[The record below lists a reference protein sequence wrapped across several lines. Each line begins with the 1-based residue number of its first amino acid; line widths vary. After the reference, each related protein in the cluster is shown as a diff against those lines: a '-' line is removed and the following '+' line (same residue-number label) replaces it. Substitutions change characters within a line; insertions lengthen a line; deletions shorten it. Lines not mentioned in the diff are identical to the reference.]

1 MNRLDRK
8 GLLGGLAAAVTVALM
23 IYGGSRGLKHFDVAL
38 THYAAAIVF
47 AAFAIIYRYVV
58 WLQRPPTKRY
68 WLRGWLLFFRR
79 PLGNALYLNR
89 ALFDSFATQR
99 FISRRSPVRWLM
111 HFCLSWGVMTAF
123 AITFPLVF
131 GWMHFEMETAA
142 PIYRIV
148 VLGYPTSEFSVDSVF
163 GFLLFNGL
171 NISGIL
177 VLIGVVLAVQL
188 RLREPAKL
196 ALQKFGNDIAPLL
209 ILFLVATTG
218 LGLTVSARWLGG
230 HGYAFIALAHA
241 VVVIGFL
248 LYLPFG
254 KFFHIFQR
262 TAQLGVAFYKR
273 AGKAGLQV
281 VCARCREPFASAMQV
296 EDLKMVEQELGIDY
310 RMTGAVDHYQQI
322 CPACRRRLLA
332 LNQGRLLGREVS
344 SFEYE
349 VSSSTAILQ
358 MSNAKQI

>member
-1 MNRLDRK
+1 MKGLDRI
-8 GLLGGLAAAVTVALM
+8 GLCGGLAAAACVCLVIFL
-23 IYGGSRGLKHFDVAL
+23 GSRGFKHFDLAL

-47 AAFAIIYRYVV
+47 AAFAVSYRYVV

-68 WLRGWLLFFRR
+68 WVRGWLLFFRR
-79 PLGNALYLNR
+79 PLANSLYLIR
-89 ALFDSFATQR
+89 ALVDSFATQR
-99 FISRRSPVRWLM
+99 FISRRSPIRWLM
-111 HFCLSWGVMTAF
+111 HFCLSWGVMIAF

-131 GWMHFEMETAA
+131 GWMHFEMESAA
-142 PIYRIV
+142 PNYRIF
-148 VLGYPTSEFSVDSVF
+148 VLGYPTNEFSIDSVF

-171 NISGIL
+171 NISGVL

-188 RLREPAKL
+188 RLQEPAKL

-230 HGYAFIALAHA
+230 HGYSFIALAHA
-241 VVVIGFL
+241 AVVIGFL

-273 AGKAGLQV
+273 AGKEGLQA
-281 VCARCREPFASAMQV
+281 VCARCQQPFASAMQV
-296 EDLKMVEQELGIDY
+296 ADLKIVEQELGIDY
-310 RMTGAVDHYQQI
+310 RMSGAVDHYQQI
-322 CPACRRRLLA
+322 CPACRRRLVA
-332 LNQGRLLGREVS
+332 LNQGRLLGREVAN
-344 SFEYE
+344 FDFV
-349 VSSSTAILQ
+349 VSSSDPQKISSAD
-358 MSNAKQI
+358 

>member
-1 MNRLDRK
+1 MKGLDRT
-8 GLLGGLAAAVTVALM
+8 GLCGGLAAAVIVCLL
-23 IYGGSRGLKHFDVAL
+23 IFFGSRGLKHFDLAL

-47 AAFAIIYRYVV
+47 AAFAVIYRYVV

-68 WLRGWLLFFRR
+68 WICGWLLFFRR
-79 PLGNALYLNR
+79 PLANSLYLIR

-99 FISRRSPVRWLM
+99 FISRRSPIRWLM
-111 HFCLSWGVMTAF
+111 HFCLSWGVMIAF

-131 GWMHFEMETAA
+131 GWMHFEMESAA
-142 PIYRIV
+142 PIYRII
-148 VLGYPTSEFSVDSVF
+148 VLGYPTSDFSVDSVF

-230 HGYAFIALAHA
+230 HGYSFIALAHA
-241 VVVIGFL
+241 AVVIGFL

-273 AGKAGLQV
+273 AGIEGPQA
-281 VCARCREPFASAMQV
+281 VCARCQASFASAMQV
-296 EDLKMVEQELGIDY
+296 ADLKVVEQELGIDY

-322 CPACRRRLLA
+322 CPACRRKLLA

-344 SFEYE
+344 SFDFV
-349 VSSSTAILQ
+349 VSSSAPKLVRL
-358 MSNAKQI
+358 AD